1 VPVGI
6 NSWRDRAQRGV
17 KRGAA
22 MEHRVSHPVSD
33 STELDRSTL
42 DAHRLLVMWLFICTL
57 SAGIP
62 FLILVLYFDATGRGG
77 VTIMIPVMVA
87 GAGGAFVS
95 SLRRLYGFE
104 DIFPRRSYVRL
115 FRRLDFYVIAYSLV
129 PVLVGIIGAVM
140 IYLLFAGGLLRGDL
154 FPEFICAPGKSCD
167 DLHGFVSNWM
177 PKDAAANAKAIVWG
191 FIAGFSERFVPN
203 ILNRLATDKEK

>member
-1 VPVGI
+1 
-6 NSWRDRAQRGV
+6 
-17 KRGAA
+17 
-22 MEHRVSHPVSD
+22 MLEHRVSHPVSD
-33 STELDRSTL
+33 FTEPDRSTL

-62 FLILVLYFDATGRGG
+62 FLILVLYFDVTGRGG
-77 VTIMIPVMVA
+77 VTIMISVMAA

-167 DLHGFVSNWM
+167 DFHGFVSNWM

>member
-1 VPVGI
+1 MDE
-6 NSWRDRAQRGV
+6 R
-17 KRGAA
+17 
-22 MEHRVSHPVSD
+22 EVSNDTTDDP
-33 STELDRSTL
+33 DRSTL
-42 DAHRLLVMWLFICTL
+42 DAHRLLVMWLFICTI

-62 FLILVLYFDATGRGG
+62 FLILVLYFSSTGRGG
-77 VTIMIPVMVA
+77 ITIMIPVMVA

-104 DIFPRRSYVRL
+104 DIFPRGNYVRL

-129 PVLVGIIGAVM
+129 PVLVGVIAAVM
-140 IYLLFAGGLLRGDL
+140 IYLVFAAGLLKGDL
-154 FPEFICAPGKSCD
+154 FPEFTCTPDKDSCND
-167 DLHGFVSNWM
+167 FHGFLTHWAPNGA
-177 PKDAAANAKAIVWG
+177 PANAKAIVWG

>member
-1 VPVGI
+1 M
-6 NSWRDRAQRGV
+6 D
-17 KRGAA
+17 K
-22 MEHRVSHPVSD
+22 VSQPVSD
-33 STELDRSTL
+33 SDSMDADRSTL

-62 FLILVLYFDATGRGG
+62 FLILVLYFSMTGRGL
-77 VTIMIPVMVA
+77 TIMIPVMVA

-140 IYLLFAGGLLRGDL
+140 IYLIFAGGLLKGDL
-154 FPEFICAPGKSCD
+154 FPEFVCRSPVGDKGCD
-167 DLHGFVSNWM
+167 DFYGFVHNWM
-177 PKDAAANAKAIVWG
+177 PRDPAANAKAIVWG
-191 FIAGFSERFVPN
+191 FIAGFSERLVPN

>member
-1 VPVGI
+1 MAEGKVL
-6 NSWRDRAQRGV
+6 
-17 KRGAA
+17 
-22 MEHRVSHPVSD
+22 HPVSD
-33 STELDRSTL
+33 QADPDRGTL

-62 FLILVLYFDATGRGG
+62 FLILVLYFDKTARGG
-77 VTIMIPVMVA
+77 VTIMIPVMAA

-104 DIFPRRSYVRL
+104 DIFPRRSYIRL
-115 FRRLDFYVIAYSLV
+115 FRKLDFYVIAYSLV

-140 IYLLFAGGLLRGDL
+140 IYLLFAGGLLKGDL
-154 FPEFICAPGKSCD
+154 FPDFICAPNQSCD
-167 DLHGFVSNWM
+167 DFHGFVANWV

-191 FIAGFSERFVPN
+191 FVAGFSERFVPN

>member
-1 VPVGI
+1 
-6 NSWRDRAQRGV
+6 
-17 KRGAA
+17 
-22 MEHRVSHPVSD
+22 
-33 STELDRSTL
+33 
-42 DAHRLLVMWLFICTL
+42 MWLFICTL

-104 DIFPRRSYVRL
+104 DIFPRRNYLRL

-129 PVLVGIIGAVM
+129 PALVGIIGAIM
-140 IYLLFAGGLLRGDL
+140 IYLIFAGGLLKGDL
-154 FPEFICAPGKSCD
+154 FPEFICAPDKNCD
-167 DLHGFVSNWM
+167 DFHGFVSNWM

>member
-1 VPVGI
+1 MH
-6 NSWRDRAQRGV
+6 NA
-17 KRGAA
+17 
-22 MEHRVSHPVSD
+22 EHKVSHPVSD
-33 STELDRSTL
+33 ALDPDRNAL

-77 VTIMIPVMVA
+77 VTIMIPVMAA

-104 DIFPRRSYVRL
+104 DIFPRRNYVLL

-140 IYLLFAGGLLRGDL
+140 IYLIFAGGLLKGDL
-154 FPEFICAPGKSCD
+154 FPEFICARDKGCD
-167 DLHGFVSNWM
+167 DFHGFVSNWM

-203 ILNRLATDKEK
+203 ILNRLATDNWRDRDGAKKVDGSSP

>member
-1 VPVGI
+1 MAEAKVL
-6 NSWRDRAQRGV
+6 
-17 KRGAA
+17 
-22 MEHRVSHPVSD
+22 HPVSD
-33 STELDRSTL
+33 QADPARGTL

-62 FLILVLYFDATGRGG
+62 FLVLVLYFDKTARGG
-77 VTIMIPVMVA
+77 VTIMIPVMAA

-104 DIFPRRSYVRL
+104 DIFPRRSYIRL
-115 FRRLDFYVIAYSLV
+115 FRKLDFYVIAYSLV

-140 IYLLFAGGLLRGDL
+140 LYLLFARGLLKGDL
-154 FPEFICAPGKSCD
+154 FPDFICATNQSCD
-167 DLHGFVSNWM
+167 DFHGFVANWV

-191 FIAGFSERFVPN
+191 FVAGFSERFVSN
-203 ILNRLATDKEK
+203 ILNHFATDKER

>member
-1 VPVGI
+1 MMAEAKVL
-6 NSWRDRAQRGV
+6 
-17 KRGAA
+17 
-22 MEHRVSHPVSD
+22 HPVSD
-33 STELDRSTL
+33 QADPDRGTL

-62 FLILVLYFDATGRGG
+62 FLVLVLYFDKTARGG
-77 VTIMIPVMVA
+77 VTIMIPVMAA

-104 DIFPRRSYVRL
+104 DIFPRRSYIRL
-115 FRRLDFYVIAYSLV
+115 FRKLDFYVIAYSLV

-140 IYLLFAGGLLRGDL
+140 LYLLFAGGLLKGDL
-154 FPEFICAPGKSCD
+154 FPDFICAPNQSCD
-167 DLHGFVSNWM
+167 DFHGFVANWV

-191 FIAGFSERFVPN
+191 FVAGFSERFVPN
-203 ILNRLATDKEK
+203 ILNHFATDKER